1 MPLHLS
7 RSAIAIAY
15 SGGKIKIQ
23 SPKEFNRGE
32 DPVKTKRIMDTD
44 RNGDFIEYEVG
55 MNESRKANLTVQNVS
70 KDKRKIL
77 ETLYTSKER
86 FTLTLVDLKDAT
98 TITLTNCVMESRPEQ
113 QIVGTDDNF
122 DINLSVIYVESKE
135 S

>member
-7 RSAIAIAY
+7 RSVIAIAY
-15 SGGKIKIQ
+15 SGGKINFQ
-23 SPKEFNRGE
+23 STKEWDRGE

-44 RNGDFIEYEVG
+44 RKGDFIEYEVG
-55 MNESRKANLTVQNVS
+55 MNEPRMATLTVQNVS

-77 ETLYTSKER
+77 ETLYTSKEK
-86 FTLTLVDLKDAT
+86 FTLTLTDSKDAT

-122 DINLSVIYVESKE
+122 DIKLSMLYVESKE